1 MRLALG
7 LGENGMMRDKWYR
20 LLWEYV
26 KQYRLTVFLFLL
38 FTGIYAGVFSLYNL
52 EEEAVLY
59 AGCICMFV
67 GSVILG
73 MHFFLFVREHKEREH
88 LLSEIEFMYGELP
101 RPKTLPEA
109 DYQRMIEELG
119 RISAGYLTNWKR
131 ERQDSLNYYTA
142 WVHQIKTPIAVM
154 RMYLQGEDTKEHREL
169 LAELFRIEQY
179 VEMALS
185 HIRLGSREN
194 DFVFRNCELDGII
207 RQAIHKYAPQFI
219 RRRIKL
225 IYEPVSMTV
234 LTDEKWLLFILEQ
247 LLSNAVKYTP
257 EGTITIRVSEDKKLS
272 VTDTGIGIAPEDLPR
287 IFEKGFT
294 GYNGR
299 EDKKATGLG
308 LNLCRQAAKKLGIRI
323 TAESEPGKGSTFILD
338 LKEEKLEIE

>member
-1 MRLALG
+1 MG
-7 LGENGMMRDKWYR
+7 DKWYR

-26 KQYRLTVFLFLL
+26 KQYKLTGLLFLL
-38 FTGIYAGVFSLYNL
+38 FAGVFAGVFSLYNL
-52 EEEAVLY
+52 EVEAVAY
-59 AGCICMFV
+59 AACICV
-67 GSVILG
+67 AAGIVILG
-73 MHFFLFVREHKEREH
+73 LHFFFFCKEHRGRER
-88 LLSEIEFMYGELP
+88 LLAEIEFMYGELP
-101 RPKTLPEA
+101 RAKTLPET
-109 DYQRMIEELG
+109 DYQRMIKKLG
-119 RISAGYLTNWKR
+119 GISAGYLTDWKR

-154 RMYLQGEDTKEHREL
+154 RMCLQGEDTREHREL

-179 VEMALS
+179 VEMVLS
-185 HIRLGSREN
+185 HIRLGSTGN
-194 DFVFRNCELDGII
+194 DFVFRNYELDGIV

-219 RRRIKL
+219 RRKIKL
-225 IYEPVSMTV
+225 IYEPIQASV

-257 EGTITIRVSEDKKLS
+257 EGTITIRMSEDRKLS
-272 VTDTGIGIAPEDLPR
+272 IADTGIGIAPEDLPR

-308 LNLCRQAAKKLGIRI
+308 LNLCRQAAEKLGIRI
-323 TAESEPGKGSTFILD
+323 TAESEPGKGSTFTVDFKERDLD
-338 LKEEKLEIE
+338 IE